1 MRISQEF
8 KIMKKLAFIIILIIS
23 LIIIKNL
30 LSSIY
35 NHWQKQDLIIQAKRE
50 LDMEKK
56 KNKELKDKYSL
67 ANSPGFV
74 EEEARNKLFMVKPG
88 EKQIILPPPSDR
100 NNFPQ
105 NTAKNVP
112 NWQKW
117 IDLFVK

>member
-1 MRISQEF
+1 
-8 KIMKKLAFIIILIIS
+8 MKKLAFIIILIIS
-23 LIIIKNL
+23 LVIIKNL

-35 NHWQKQDLIIQAKRE
+35 NHWQKQDLVIQAKWE

-88 EKQIILPPPSDR
+88 EKQIILPPQTERS
-100 NNFPQ
+100 NFSK
-105 NTAKNVP
+105 NTAKNAP
-112 NWQKW
+112 NWQIW